1 MIGKKSHFSIYEREI
16 KLEVISTKA
25 NVAGGK
31 IIEIIEY
38 LEDPN
43 RQVPHKVKVQS
54 QNFVLLEEELY
65 RKGPDVLLL

>member
-1 MIGKKSHFSIYEREI
+1 MIGKKSHPSIYEREI

-43 RQVPHKVKVQS
+43 RQVPHKVKVQ
-54 QNFVLLEEELY
+54 
-65 RKGPDVLLL
+65 